1 MRFKCPFVLF
11 KKTLRSGKK
20 VWYYYF
26 YDEYNKRHQFST
38 GCTIKAQAEA
48 VCMELYRTGAM
59 IPTVKNPLALLSSRP
74 LDQHGSTPLFREYT
88 ENFFIYD
95 KCEYFKKKREH
106 GFNLTKNYAHQKRCE
121 LERYILPFW
130 GEHHFNSFTE
140 KRVDEWISWLRDN
153 FHLSNKTINNV
164 ISGLKVILSYAYKT
178 GVTEVNYSEKVVKLK
193 NDSKTHGILS
203 KVDVEK
209 MFDETNFNSVWNG
222 NMLHYTLNLMASK
235 TGLRLGE
242 VQALRKENIFEDHLL
257 INHGYVEKF
266 GLQDTK
272 NHKARIVPI
281 QKELYEKLISLSLTQ
296 TEGEYIFSSTKGK
309 VPIIRAEI
317 IRYLKK
323 ALENIGISKEEQ
335 KARFIT
341 FHSWR
346 HFANSNLINS
356 GIPKSIV
363 QSVIGHVNDDTMTEH
378 YTHVSLDDAKMV
390 LDVL

>member
-1 MRFKCPFVLF
+1 
-11 KKTLRSGKK
+11 
-20 VWYYYF
+20 
-26 YDEYNKRHQFST
+26 
-38 GCTIKAQAEA
+38 
-48 VCMELYRTGAM
+48 
-59 IPTVKNPLALLSSRP
+59 
-74 LDQHGSTPLFREYT
+74 
-88 ENFFIYD
+88 
-95 KCEYFKKKREH
+95 
-106 GFNLTKNYAHQKRCE
+106 
-121 LERYILPFW
+121 
-130 GEHHFNSFTE
+130 
-140 KRVDEWISWLRDN
+140 
-153 FHLSNKTINNV
+153 
-164 ISGLKVILSYAYKT
+164 
-178 GVTEVNYSEKVVKLK
+178 
-193 NDSKTHGILS
+193 
-203 KVDVEK
+203 

-222 NMLHYTLNLMASK
+222 NMLHYTLNLLASK

-335 KARFIT
+335 KARLIT

-346 HFANSNLINS
+346 HYANSNLINS
-356 GIPKSIV
+356 GVPKSIV
-363 QSVIGHVNDDTMTEH
+363 QSVIGHINDDSMTEH
-378 YTHVSLDDAKMV
+378 YTHVSLDDAKIV
-390 LDVL
+390 LDVM

>member
-38 GCTIKAQAEA
+38 GCTTKAQAEA
-48 VCMELYRTGAM
+48 VCMELYRSGSM

-74 LDQHGSTPLFREYT
+74 LEQHGSTPLFREFT

-106 GFNLTKNYAHQKRCE
+106 GFNLTKTYAHQKRCE

-130 GEHHFNSFTE
+130 GNHHFSNFTE
-140 KRVDEWISWLRDN
+140 ERIEEWISWLRDT
-153 FHLSNKTINNV
+153 FQLSNKTINN
-164 ISGLKVILSYAYKT
+164 IFSGLKVILGYAYKT
-178 GVTEVNYSEKVVKLK
+178 GITDVNYSEKIIKLK

-203 KVDVEK
+203 KEDVGK
-209 MFDETNFNSVWNG
+209 MFDEKALDSVWNG
-222 NMLHYTLNLMASK
+222 NNLHYTLNLLASK
-235 TGLRLGE
+235 TGLRIGE

-272 NHKARIVPI
+272 NHKTRIVPI
-281 QKELYEKLISLSLTQ
+281 QKDLYLKLIEISSLQ
-296 TEGEYIFSSTKGK
+296 TEGEYIFSATKGK
-309 VPIIRAEI
+309 SPVIRAEI

-323 ALENIGISKEEQ
+323 ALENIGISRKEQ
-335 KARFIT
+335 KSRFIT

-346 HFANSNLINS
+346 HYVNSNLINS
-356 GIPKSIV
+356 GVPKSIV
-363 QSVIGHVNDDTMTEH
+363 QSVIGHVNDDAMTEH
-378 YTHVSLDDAKMV
+378 YTHVTLDDVKQV
-390 LDVL
+390 LDVM